1 MRALSFALCALM
13 AGAIVA
19 PVEAASRDLTG
30 NGMGETCAA
39 TTRIDRTGRVDLADA
54 SYCLGFITAML
65 FVGEHLETESRFCPA
80 REVSIQQATN
90 VFLKYLNANPERT
103 HYSAVS
109 LAVEA
114 FQQAWP
120 CPR

>member
-1 MRALSFALCALM
+1 MRALSFAVCALM
-13 AGAIVA
+13 AAAIIV
-19 PVEAASRDLTG
+19 PVEAASHDGTG
-30 NGMGETCAA
+30 NGMMETCAA
-39 TTRIDRTGRVDLADA
+39 TTRIDRTGRADLADA
-54 SYCLGFITAML
+54 SYCLGFIKAIL

-80 REVSIQQATN
+80 SGVTIEQATS
-90 VFLKYLNANPERT
+90 VFLKYINDNPERA
-103 HYSAVS
+103 HYSAES